1 MPTLAVSHTL
11 QYVGLRVD
19 HSELRSGRPGWVTAI
34 AYADF
39 DLDGDIDVFH
49 APVVESGAPQPV
61 EFHVN
66 NGNNEFSLHDGLLN
80 GAAPRLSNATKAV
93 SGDYNGDGRADIV
106 VVGAGRSGND
116 RGIYLI
122 LSSPDGYRLGSGLDY
137 FAGTYYTVA
146 SADMDADG
154 DVDLFLPGF
163 GVRQAGRDQRWP
175 GDVHRLAGAGGG
187 CRLREG
193 RRMGRC

>member
-1 MPTLAVSHTL
+1 MWENDGSGRFTRIGGPRRPIPPNPNADAGSSHTL

-93 SGDYNGDGRADIV
+93 SGDYNGLDGRADIV
-106 VVGAGRSGND
+106 VVGAGRSYACRRPGN
-116 RGIYLI
+116 I
-122 LSSPDGYRLGSGLDY
+122 PDSIVAGWISARFRIGL
-137 FAGTYYTVA
+137 FRRNV
-146 SADMDADG
+146 
-154 DVDLFLPGF
+154 L
-163 GVRQAGRDQRWP
+163 
-175 GDVHRLAGAGGG
+175 HRRVGGHG
-187 CRLREG
+187 CRR
-193 RRMGRC
+193 